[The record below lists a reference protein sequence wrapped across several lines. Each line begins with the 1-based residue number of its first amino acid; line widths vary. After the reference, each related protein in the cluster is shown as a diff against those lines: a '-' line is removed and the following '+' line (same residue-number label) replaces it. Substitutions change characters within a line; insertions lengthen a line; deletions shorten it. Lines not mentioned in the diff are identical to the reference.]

1 MWMEQEKKK
10 RIRKI
15 VILCVVALAIV
26 ILALESVVIVQ
37 AGHTGVVV
45 TTGAVGETVM
55 EEGMHLKAP
64 FAQTVVQMDNRTQ
77 KVEADGTA
85 SSKDLQIITY
95 VVALN
100 YKIVN
105 DQSARLYKFVGR
117 DYERVIIL
125 PTIQESIKAVT
136 AGFTAEELITRRQQV
151 SEQIKSTLSEKITPY
166 GLKPEVFNI
175 VNFDFS
181 EEFNKAVEA
190 KQTAQQAALKA
201 EQDLARIEIEAKQ
214 KIEQAKAE
222 AESIKLIQDTLA
234 KAPEYI
240 EYIKWSKWDG
250 KLPNVL
256 SGDSSQM
263 ILDIGNTDSAANG
276 QQDTNAD

>member
-1 MWMEQEKKK
+1 MEQEKKK

-15 VILCVVALAIV
+15 IILCAVALAVV

-64 FAQTVVQMDNRTQ
+64 FAQTIVQMDNRTQ

-105 DQSARLYKFVGR
+105 DQSAQLYKFVGR
-117 DYERVIIL
+117 DYEHVIIA
-125 PTIQESIKAVT
+125 PAIQESIKAVT
-136 AGFTAEELITRRQQV
+136 AGFTAEELITKRQQV
-151 SEQIKSTLSEKITPY
+151 SEQIKSTMSEKITPY
-166 GLKPEVFNI
+166 GLKSEVFNI

-201 EQDLARIEIEAKQ
+201 EQDLARIEIEARQ
-214 KIEQAKAE
+214 KVEQARAE
-222 AESIKLIQDTLA
+222 AQSIEMIQDTLA

-263 ILDIGNTDSAANG
+263 ILDIGNSSAAGGG
-276 QQDTNAD
+276 QQNTNAD